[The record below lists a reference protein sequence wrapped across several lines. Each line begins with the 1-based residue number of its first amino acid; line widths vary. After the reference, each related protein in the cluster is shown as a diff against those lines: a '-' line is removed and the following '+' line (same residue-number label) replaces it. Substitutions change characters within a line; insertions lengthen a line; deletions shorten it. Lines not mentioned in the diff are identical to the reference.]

1 MPKNKRI
8 IHLRRGRG
16 MIMNRT
22 PGSTHHQLPHG
33 VAVAGGSL
41 HFTRCILACRTG
53 LFIACRP
60 LSPLTSAVL
69 PLISPPTPCVVP
81 RLPTVPL
88 AYHFTARSIPS
99 VPSVGSRSTLFLS
112 FPSYGPSIISLSL
125 TIQRYQSLG
134 PLSCLLLLVSQFPRP
149 LPFTSLGHS
158 S

>member
-1 MPKNKRI
+1 ME
-8 IHLRRGRG
+8 
-16 MIMNRT
+16 MNRT

-33 VAVAGGSL
+33 VAVAGGSYSSL

-81 RLPTVPL
+81 RLPTVRL

-134 PLSCLLLLVSQFPRP
+134 PLVSLSLSF
-149 LPFTSLGHS
+149 LPIPMVPSVHS
-158 S
+158 IR